1 MIDRLHPLFFILHI
15 SYEDITIS
23 LPTFTKYSLTC
34 FSRPCSLKC
43 LLLTRNW
50 TVKLEPPSLFVS
62 LNCACCNVYIL
73 TLLHHHLLTPLHHA
87 SIFTCMCEAPASTQ
101 TGNMKTTSTDTI
113 TPGSDRQR
121 AVYWWRQGQELI
133 LGYVLIWWTTP
144 WRERMEPCRFHG
156 CKIRCLDRSLGTRP
170 VSPAHV
176 YFALQIRS
184 GSPPVQNIFCVQ
196 NRRPITTFI

>member
-133 LGYVLIWWTTP
+133 LGYVLI
-144 WRERMEPCRFHG
+144 
-156 CKIRCLDRSLGTRP
+156 
-170 VSPAHV
+170 
-176 YFALQIRS
+176 
-184 GSPPVQNIFCVQ
+184 
-196 NRRPITTFI
+196 